1 MYHFYFEFLVS
12 GLALFGFSSLVLF
25 IAWLR
30 ARSRA
35 IRAESQLEVYRE
47 MRGAEPAAS
56 RPNPADARLND
67 AVDALALELERIG
80 EGQRF
85 LTRVLS
91 ERFSDGA
98 APVRVDPSRRVTPH

>member
-25 IAWLR
+25 VAWLR

-47 MRGAEPAAS
+47 MRGAQPAVG
-56 RPNPADARLND
+56 RPSPADARLND
-67 AVDALALELERIG
+67 TVDALALELERIG

-85 LTRVLS
+85 LTRLLS
-91 ERFSDGA
+91 DRFSDGA
-98 APVRVDPSRRVTPH
+98 GQLKGDLPRRVTPH